1 MAEAPFGR
9 DPNGHW
15 DRINANTLVGM
26 PEQSPYKASGRY
38 PGEWDFVADG
48 DMPILSVKGF
58 KLDTILEV
66 EDAARSGV
74 IPAEWLKY
82 GNLGGV
88 QSNPADRTPS
98 TSAVAESFWRT
109 MVAGKGPDGRNP
121 PPYYSCVCEKT
132 FTTVVENSDVNLGRI
147 HDRSENT
154 LQKAYIK
161 RVQSVVWG
169 RKLAKT
175 RLHKLLAL
183 VPRATKRGD
192 YICILFGCSVPV
204 VLRHFKGQ
212 NTTKGEDLYELIG
225 ESYVHG
231 MMDGEAADVRKK
243 AMATKAKTETKYD
256 QDQNFKIK

>member
-1 MAEAPFGR
+1 
-9 DPNGHW
+9 
-15 DRINANTLVGM
+15 
-26 PEQSPYKASGRY
+26 
-38 PGEWDFVADG
+38 
-48 DMPILSVKGF
+48 
-58 KLDTILEV
+58 
-66 EDAARSGV
+66 
-74 IPAEWLKY
+74 
-82 GNLGGV
+82 
-88 QSNPADRTPS
+88 
-98 TSAVAESFWRT
+98 

-154 LQKAYIK
+154 LQKAYIQ

-243 AMATKAKTETKYD
+243 AMATKAKTETKYY